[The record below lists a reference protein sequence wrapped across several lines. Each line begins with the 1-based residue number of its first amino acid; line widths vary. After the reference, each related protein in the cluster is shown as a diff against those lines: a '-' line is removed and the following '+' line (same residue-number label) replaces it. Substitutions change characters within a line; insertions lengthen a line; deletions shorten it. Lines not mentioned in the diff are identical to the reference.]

1 MKLVKMFTL
10 LAFIFVLGSCDKVE
24 EAIES
29 VTFKVTVVNNTSDQ
43 LTVFWNVDNQGFKE
57 AGKVSANGG
66 TLELNLVT
74 INTDNVIEVRKDD
87 GTVVGSGSY
96 NQPDDTDRTLT
107 VG

>member
-10 LAFIFVLGSCDKVE
+10 LAFVFVLGSCNEIED
-24 EAIES
+24 AIES

-43 LTVFWNVDNQGFKE
+43 LTIFWNIDNQGFKE

-66 TLELNLVT
+66 TFDVQPVT
-74 INTDNVIEVRKDD
+74 INTPNVIEVRKDD

-96 NQPDDTDRTLT
+96 NQADDTNRTLT